1 MKAWTNTDHKRID
14 SDHKIWKVFKK
25 DSTSFWGLQQD
36 FYFRAR
42 GTKCIPGLLVK
53 IWKWK
58 QWKQWKQ
65 NFAPVYS
72 RLPNATEAFRKSTT
86 LNINTKQFCSHA
98 IFLPMLFLKN
108 LYGCHIKYAWVCSN
122 LDYTYLSSVS
132 DWLSALILT
141 AMLAAGYLCKRIGKL
156 IG

>member
-25 DSTSFWGLQQD
+25 DSTSYWGLQQD
-36 FYFRAR
+36 FCFRAR
-42 GTKCIPGLLVK
+42 GTKCIPGLLMK
-53 IWKWK
+53 MWKWK
-58 QWKQWKQ
+58 QQKQ

-86 LNINTKQFCSHA
+86 LSINTKQFYSHA

-122 LDYTYLSSVS
+122 LDYAYLSSVN

>member
-72 RLPNATEAFRKSTT
+72 RLPNATETFRKSTT

>member
-1 MKAWTNTDHKRID
+1 MKAWTNADHKRID

-72 RLPNATEAFRKSTT
+72 RLPNATEGFRKSTT